1 MQMIIWRWFIKAI
14 TYLAIAAI
22 AVLGARLAYI
32 ELTTF
37 KQSYY
42 CVGTEKVFYPTISE
56 MKYVAF
62 DAPNPSE
69 THEIKFVLN
78 IEHTSRW
85 FADEYVWFQGNAIFE
100 SKKRKGF
107 PETIAFYNRAIKTY
121 VGHNLDDSN
130 NNNSAEF
137 SPISKKF
144 VSTEA
149 FYKDGGSAYQTRLR
163 ADIFK
168 ATEAQCAPY

>member
-1 MQMIIWRWFIKAI
+1 MIIWKWFITAI
-14 TYLAIAAI
+14 KYLTIAAL
-22 AVLGARLAYI
+22 VVVGARLAYI

-37 KQSYY
+37 NKNYY
-42 CVGTEKVFYPTISE
+42 CVGKEKVFFPTIYN

-62 DAPNPSE
+62 DAPDPTE

-78 IEHTSRW
+78 IEHTTRW
-85 FADEYVWFQGNAIFE
+85 FQDEYVWFQGNAIFE

-121 VGHNLDDSN
+121 VGRNLDDSN
-130 NNNSAEF
+130 NTSSAEF

-144 VSTEA
+144 VSAQT
-149 FYKDGGSAYQTRLR
+149 FYDHGGAAYQTKLR

-168 ATEAQCAPY
+168 AVEAQCSPY